1 MPDKFDLPPNLDAH
15 FPAHGWIESVGGI
28 KLLLAP
34 VTQLIRTPFEIEQHR
49 RNAGLPNVKLDRH
62 WIKLSTTSNT
72 LRRLAIC
79 LRELHREV
87 REVGPLF
94 DSTEKSE
101 LTRHHEGCE
110 NIEFLLV
117 AAFTLLR
124 RFADDLVLALRP
136 ALFACHQSAPD
147 KLAKL
152 VGWRDQGRLDE
163 AKPICN
169 LEVLDQALGDHTS
182 WLFKLRGTKREGIRD
197 ILIHSPHQ
205 LAVMATKAGKGPW
218 KVKVQL
224 TDERERHHD
233 LLPILVECVDG
244 LCSLMTLLC
253 WAIGVLK
260 GYTEWDHIVLSGLD
274 NDTVG
279 FWPPICGERPSL
291 PMSSDGRSVYWERKS
306 SS

>member
-1 MPDKFDLPPNLDAH
+1 MPDKFDLPPNLDTH

-34 VTQLIRTPFEIEQHR
+34 VTQLLRTPIEIEQHR
-49 RNAGLPNVKLDRH
+49 RKAGLANYKLNRH

-94 DSTEKSE
+94 DCTEKLE
-101 LTRHHEGCE
+101 RTRYHEGRE
-110 NIEFLLV
+110 NIEFLIV

-124 RFADDLVLALRP
+124 RLADDLVLALRP
-136 ALFACHQSAPD
+136 ALFADHNSAPD
-147 KLAKL
+147 KLATL
-152 VGWRDQGRLDE
+152 VVWQDKGRLDE
-163 AKPICN
+163 PGPICN
-169 LEVLDQALGDHTS
+169 LDVLDQALRDHTS
-182 WLFKLRGTKREGIRD
+182 WLFKLRGKEREGIRD
-197 ILIHSPHQ
+197 ILNHSPHQ
-205 LAVMATKAGKGPW
+205 LAVRGTKAGKGPW
-218 KVKVQL
+218 KIEVQL
-224 TDERERHHD
+224 TDERERRHD

-253 WAIGVLK
+253 QAIGVLK

-274 NDTVG
+274 NDAVG
-279 FWPPICGERPSL
+279 FWPPISGERPSL
-291 PMSSDGRSVYWERKS
+291 PMSSDGRSVYWERK
-306 SS
+306 